1 MKKRDDTVYLR
12 DILDAVRQ
20 IEIYVDG
27 ISFVD
32 FQNDRMRQDAIVRQ
46 LEIIGEASRNL
57 TKTFQLQPPEINWRD
72 ITGMRHKLA
81 HDYFSIDYL
90 MVWDTVQSDLS
101 SLPQWLNEQLNQ
113 A

>member
-46 LEIIGEASRNL
+46 LESLEKQAVI
-57 TKTFQLQPPEINWRD
+57 
-72 ITGMRHKLA
+72 
-81 HDYFSIDYL
+81 
-90 MVWDTVQSDLS
+90 

-113 A
+113 S

>member
-46 LEIIGEASRNL
+46 LEIIG
-57 TKTFQLQPPEINWRD
+57 
-72 ITGMRHKLA
+72 
-81 HDYFSIDYL
+81 
-90 MVWDTVQSDLS
+90 
-101 SLPQWLNEQLNQ
+101 
-113 A
+113 

>member
-46 LEIIGEASRNL
+46 LE
-57 TKTFQLQPPEINWRD
+57 
-72 ITGMRHKLA
+72 
-81 HDYFSIDYL
+81 
-90 MVWDTVQSDLS
+90 
-101 SLPQWLNEQLNQ
+101 SLEKQ
-113 A
+113 AVISQKPFNCSTLR